1 MRKRIARHV
10 ANLYTLGDSAEEEW
24 QWDLKQL
31 RMTKAEQPDYSFRIR
46 FRLPDREGLRIGSG
60 IAPLFGPDGGLVAEL
75 RSAENGKAIAEAK
88 TLVLRRAGLTT
99 EQDARSAGRALLDP
113 LARALSV
120 HAIGADF
127 GVRGP
132 KGMFTEAG
140 LKMVEA
146 QQGRRVLN
154 DFPGL
159 MVFETSPP
167 PLFVTQKPAYVRY
180 PEEGGFQRYFRRAI
194 EHNEAMTSRERV
206 AFQLFSTSFFETSA
220 DTRLLTLMMA
230 IEALVELAP
239 RPDAS
244 VRHVEHLIALTEDSE
259 ELSASERDS
268 ILGSLSWLRTESILG
283 KGAADSRAVL
293 SRGHTTGKRRSSSSI
308 GAIPYVVPLPTGR
321 RPSPLVKKWIEWR
334 LALSDLLATFWP
346 AGSSRICQLSLP
358 DPKLW
363 PGSPCRRISIKQR
376 TMNGMRLTN
385 RRRRPLT

>member
-180 PEEGGFQRYFRRAI
+180 PEEGGFHRYFRRAI

-268 ILGSLSWLRTESILG
+268 ILGSLSWLRTESIGQGGRRLASRLEPRTYDGQAPKQFFNWCYSLRSALAHG
-283 KGAADSRAVL
+283 K
-293 SRGHTTGKRRSSSSI
+293 T
-308 GAIPYVVPLPTGR
+308 PLPTREEVDRVAASLERFVGH
-321 RPSPLVKKWIEWR
+321 
-334 LALSDLLATFWP
+334 LLAGRLLEDLPVEP
-346 AGSSRICQLSLP
+346 AGSEVVAGVSLSQ
-358 DPKLW
+358 DQHQTADDE
-363 PGSPCRRISIKQR
+363 RDAIDQ
-376 TMNGMRLTN
+376 
-385 RRRRPLT
+385 